1 MSQKSDLPNSM
12 PGMSKQT
19 AMLAA
24 GLVISFVVILLLLH
38 FLESE
43 IDPSS
48 QMISEYETGHF
59 GWMMRLAFFFWG
71 GSVLAL
77 VSTLRSSVRTI
88 PGKIGQWWLVLI
100 GVALFGAGIFIT
112 NAITDTTPNTANTLH
127 ALCGAFVIFTFPIA
141 ASLVAG
147 SLARNQEWTTARR
160 RLLWAT
166 LLVWFGLI
174 AFFGSEIISNAINPL
189 AGLGWPNRFMVFVYI
204 IWLIFV
210 ALRVAR
216 IARQNELE
224 AS

>member
-1 MSQKSDLPNSM
+1 MSQKSDLPNSI

-24 GLVISFVVILLLLH
+24 GLAISFVVILLLLH
-38 FLESE
+38 FLEST

-48 QMISEYETGHF
+48 QMISEYETGHV
-59 GWMMRLAFFFWG
+59 GWMMRLAFFCWG

-77 VSTLRSSVRTI
+77 VSILRSSLRTI

-100 GVALFGAGIFIT
+100 GIALFGAGIFIT
-112 NAITDTTPNTANTLH
+112 NAATDTTPRLTNTLH

-141 ASLVAG
+141 ASLIAN
-147 SLARNQEWTTARR
+147 SLGRNPEWTAVRR
-160 RLLWAT
+160 YLFWVT

-174 AFFGSEIISNAINPL
+174 AFFGSEIISNAISPL
-189 AGLGWPNRFMVFVYI
+189 AGLGWPNRFMVVVYV

-210 ALRVAR
+210 ALRAVP